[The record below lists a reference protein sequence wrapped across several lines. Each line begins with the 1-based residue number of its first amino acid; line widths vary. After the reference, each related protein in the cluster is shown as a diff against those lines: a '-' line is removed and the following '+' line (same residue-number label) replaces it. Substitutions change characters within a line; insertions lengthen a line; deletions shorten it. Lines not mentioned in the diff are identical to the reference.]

1 MSTVTAPSRVSAGD
15 VWTLRKF
22 LHTDAS
28 QKLCYEK
35 WPESTD
41 TSALTLH
48 ILVPFQTSPSFVINQ
63 IQWNLSR
70 DLTNAHVRTR
80 NRLTLH
86 MHELLARHGFS
97 SYKTQYNETTKIAAL
112 YYIPYLQTSWP
123 HHVSWR
129 SNSLP
134 GMRLEVHLPVGL
146 QGGRG
151 PKKFTA

>member
-1 MSTVTAPSRVSAGD
+1 MAELQHSQMKSFCIAVNNAIFLAMSTVTAPSRVSAGD

-28 QKLCYEK
+28 QQLCYEK

-41 TSALTLH
+41 NSALTLH
-48 ILVPFQTSPSFVINQ
+48 ILVPFQTSASFVMNQ

-86 MHELLARHGFS
+86 ALCTSYSHVTASAR
-97 SYKTQYNETTKIAAL
+97 TK
-112 YYIPYLQTSWP
+112 PRTMTPQ
-123 HHVSWR
+123 
-129 SNSLP
+129 
-134 GMRLEVHLPVGL
+134 
-146 QGGRG
+146 
-151 PKKFTA
+151 K